1 MFREHFMKHM
11 LAATLLA
18 SSAAIASA
26 QPAMPMEH
34 REPAGV
40 LNLDAR
46 ATADVPTDVVTMTLA
61 VEQEG
66 AEPGAISQALSQ
78 RAQRVIAEAKR
89 TQGVS
94 AESGG
99 FTIYPSNDKNGRI
112 SAWRGRAEVRLE
124 SKDFAAVSKLAGDL
138 ASQMQVQNI
147 AFSLSR
153 EARAAVEGKLADE
166 AIASFKNK
174 AQQTAKAFGYGSYTI
189 RTVHVGQAGAVTPMP
204 RAYMAKGVMAAE
216 AMSAPVPVEGGK
228 AQVTVTVSGS
238 VQMLR

>member
-1 MFREHFMKHM
+1 MKHM

-18 SSAAIASA
+18 SSAAIATA

-34 REPAGV
+34 GREPAGV

-46 ATADVPTDVVTMTLA
+46 ATTDVPTDVVSMTLA

-66 AEPGAISQALSQ
+66 AEPGPISAALSQ

-89 TQGVS
+89 TPGVT

-124 SKDFAAVSKLAGDL
+124 SKDFAAVSKLAGEL

-153 EARAAVEGKLADE
+153 EARDAAESKLIDE
-166 AIASFKNK
+166 AIASFKTK
-174 AQQTAKAFGYGSYTI
+174 AQHTAKAFGYASYTI
-189 RTVHVGQAGAVTPMP
+189 RNVHVGQAGAVTPMP
-204 RAYMAKGVMAAE
+204 RAYMAKSMAAE
-216 AMSAPVPVEGGK
+216 AMAAPVPVEGGK

>member
-1 MFREHFMKHM
+1 MKQL

-18 SSAAIASA
+18 SCAAVATA
-26 QPAMPMEH
+26 QSAMPMDHH

-46 ATADVPTDVVTMTLA
+46 ATADVPTDTVSMTLA

-66 AEPGAISQALSQ
+66 ADPGTISSALSQ
-78 RAQRVIAEAKR
+78 RTQRVINEAKR
-89 TQGVS
+89 TPGVT

-124 SKDFAAVSKLAGDL
+124 SKDFAAVSKLAGEV
-138 ASQMQVQNI
+138 ANQMQVQNI

-153 EARAAVEGKLADE
+153 EARAAVESKLADE
-166 AIASFKNK
+166 AIAGFRTK
-174 AQQTAKAFGYGSYTI
+174 AQQNAKAFGYSSYTI
-189 RTVHVGQAGAVTPMP
+189 RTVNVGQAGTVAPMA
-204 RAYMAKGVMAAE
+204 RAYMAKPMMAE